1 MAPGGLLKQPLL
13 WFLVIGL
20 ALFIADSR
28 IPENRDEIIVTAA
41 LRDRLATLWTT
52 QTGLVAT
59 EAELNSLVDNWLKE
73 EILYREALRMG
84 LDRED
89 SIIRRRLVQ
98 KLGFIAESET
108 IPTPEEGELEDFYRE
123 NINEYTLPV
132 RYSFRHLYFQQR
144 AAAENALARINEGAA
159 AQEYGEPTM
168 LNPAYVYRSALDL
181 NAAFGAG
188 FAGQL
193 ETVAAGG
200 WQGPVQSGFGFH
212 LVWTDTIHP
221 TEVTP
226 FDGIRQQVL
235 QDFQRA
241 RQLQARDAYVENLLE
256 EYTIVVEPR

>member
-13 WFLVIGL
+13 WFLAIGL

-28 IPENRDEIIVTAA
+28 IPESRDEIVVTAA

-98 KLGFIAESET
+98 KLGFITESET

-123 NINEYTLPV
+123 NIDEYTLPV
-132 RYSFRHLYFQQR
+132 RYSFRHHYFQQR

-168 LNPAYVYRSALDL
+168 LNPAYAYRSALDL
-181 NAAFGAG
+181 NAVFGAG

-212 LVWTDTIHP
+212 LVWIDTIHP
-221 TEVTP
+221 SEVTP

-241 RQLQARDAYVENLLE
+241 RQLQARDTYVENLLE